1 MDEKAA
7 LASVATLHFNQ
18 QYRNHLLGS
27 RFKPVKPSADGQANA
42 RLQAACKDM
51 ESLFLS
57 YLLKEMRNSVDKS
70 GFITGGKGEE
80 IFTSLLDV
88 EYSKQMSS
96 AGGIGLASVL
106 MQQLGRSLE
115 PNKDSGTPGGEGN

>member
-1 MDEKAA
+1 MDEKDA
-7 LASVATLHFNQ
+7 LAAVATLHFNQ
-18 QYRNHLLGS
+18 QYRNQLVGG
-27 RFKPVKPSADGQANA
+27 RFKPVKPSADGQADGQ
-42 RLQAACKDM
+42 LQTACEDM

-57 YLLKEMRNSVDKS
+57 YLLKEMRNTVDKS

-96 AGGIGLASVL
+96 AGGIGLASIL
-106 MQQLGRSLE
+106 MQQLASASTTK
-115 PNKDSGTPGGEGN
+115 KDSGTPDGEGN